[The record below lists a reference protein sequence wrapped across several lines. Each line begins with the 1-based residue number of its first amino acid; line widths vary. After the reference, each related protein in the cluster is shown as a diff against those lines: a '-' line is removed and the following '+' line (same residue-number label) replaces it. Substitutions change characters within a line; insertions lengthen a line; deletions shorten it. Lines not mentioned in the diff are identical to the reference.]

1 MISSTPAAVKLAVE
15 EKHMQRIFSR
25 RSSQRPY
32 ASTQTALVF
41 SVSIGIF
48 FPTGCYS
55 CPQKTT
61 MYREIRP
68 LLLLLLV
75 SSLAFFY
82 VVWPLYGAIMWGVI
96 IALTFT
102 PLHRKVLTRTGLS
115 PSPAAFVTIVVVL
128 LVFILP
134 LLTVLVMIARE
145 AAYFYELVQS
155 GELKSKFHFQDTF
168 NQLPDWCRSLLDW
181 FGLTNF
187 GALQRRVLLLFAQA
201 SKFASTQLFG
211 FGQDALDFVINFF
224 VTLYLAFFLIRDGA
238 AMRQTLVNAIPL
250 PTPHREALLD
260 QFTAAVRAT
269 VKGNL
274 VVAVVQGTLG
284 GLAFFI
290 LGISGAA
297 LLAVL
302 MAVLSL
308 LPAFGASLVWLPVAV
323 YLLATG
329 ELVPA
334 FALIAYGTL
343 VIGLIDNFLRP
354 ILVGRDTKMPDYL
367 VMVSTLGG
375 MAIFG
380 INGFVLGPV
389 IAAMFMAVWRIYLT
403 VTTARTA

>member
-1 MISSTPAAVKLAVE
+1 MISNTPAAVKLAVE
-15 EKHMQRIFSR
+15 EKHMGCIFGRR
-25 RSSQRPY
+25 RSHRLCTS
-32 ASTQTALVF
+32 AQTATVF
-41 SVSIGIF
+41 NAYIDSL
-48 FPTGCYS
+48 FPAGRYFRRQ
-55 CPQKTT
+55 PIT

-82 VVWPLYGAIMWGVI
+82 IVWPLYGAIMWGVI

-102 PLHRKVLTRTGLS
+102 PLHRRLLTHTRLS
-115 PSPAAFVTIVVVL
+115 ASPAAFVTMVVVL

-145 AAYFYELVQS
+145 AAYFYELMQS
-155 GELKSKFHFQDTF
+155 GELKEKFHFQDTF
-168 NQLPDWCRSLLDW
+168 NQLPGWCRSLLDW

-187 GALQRRVLLLFAQA
+187 GALQRRVILLFSQA
-201 SKFASTQLFG
+201 SKFVSTQLFG
-211 FGQDALDFVINFF
+211 FGQDALDFIINFF
-224 VTLYLAFFLIRDGA
+224 VTLYLAFFLIRDGD
-238 AMRQTLVNAIPL
+238 AMRQTLISAIPL
-250 PTPHREALLD
+250 PTVHREALLV

-274 VVAVVQGTLG
+274 LVAVVQGTLG
-284 GLAFFI
+284 GLAFLS
-290 LGISGAA
+290 LGVSGAA

-302 MAVLSL
+302 MAILSL

-329 ELVPA
+329 ELILGLV
-334 FALIAYGTL
+334 LIAYGVL
-343 VIGLIDNFLRP
+343 VIGLVDNFLRP

-367 VMVSTLGG
+367 VMISTLGG

-389 IAAMFMAVWRIYLT
+389 IAAMFMAVWRIYLA
-403 VTTARTA
+403 VSAVRTI

>member
-1 MISSTPAAVKLAVE
+1 
-15 EKHMQRIFSR
+15 
-25 RSSQRPY
+25 
-32 ASTQTALVF
+32 
-41 SVSIGIF
+41 
-48 FPTGCYS
+48 
-55 CPQKTT
+55 

-68 LLLLLLV
+68 LLMLLFF

-82 VVWPLYGAIMWGVI
+82 IVWPLYGAIMWGVI

-102 PLHRKVLTRTGLS
+102 PLYRRLQAHTRLNAS
-115 PSPAAFVTIVVVL
+115 AAAFVTVVVVL

-145 AAYFYELVQS
+145 AAHFYELMQS
-155 GELKSKFHFQDTF
+155 GELKEKFHFQETF
-168 NQLPDWCRSLLDW
+168 SQLPDWCRSLLDW
-181 FGLTNF
+181 FGLPNF

-211 FGQDALDFVINFF
+211 FGQNAVDFAINFF
-224 VTLYLAFFLIRDGA
+224 VTLYLAFFLIRDGDA
-238 AMRQTLVNAIPL
+238 IRQTLINAIPL
-250 PTPHREALLD
+250 STPHKEALID
-260 QFTAAVRAT
+260 QFSAAVRAT

-284 GLAFFI
+284 GLAFFF
-290 LGISGAA
+290 LGVSGAA

-329 ELVPA
+329 ELVPGI
-334 FALIAYGTL
+334 ALIAYGTL

-389 IAAMFMAVWRIYLT
+389 IAAMFMAVWRIYLA
-403 VTTARTA
+403 VTIARTA